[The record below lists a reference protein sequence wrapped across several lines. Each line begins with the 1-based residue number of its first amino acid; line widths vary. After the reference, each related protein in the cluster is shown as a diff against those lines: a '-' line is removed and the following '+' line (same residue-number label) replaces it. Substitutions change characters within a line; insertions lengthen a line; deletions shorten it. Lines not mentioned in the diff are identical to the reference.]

1 MRRPTDL
8 PDPQDASETVIVS
21 GLKQKEKTMN
31 LFKTVLLASALT
43 LSANVCSAENAAAAA
58 TLTKGEIEKIVHD
71 YLLENPQILMEM
83 NVRLQQL
90 MADNEISMDK
100 EYIKAH
106 YDYLFNN
113 PNDATIGPKDA
124 KNVIIEFSDYNC
136 GYCKRSK
143 QLFFKLL
150 KEHEKAND
158 IRYIFKEYPI
168 LGDGST
174 IAARASLAVYKL
186 YPEQFLTY
194 HMEIIDGKRVESEDD
209 IKKAV
214 VKLNLKWDKIK
225 ELMDSKEIREIIK
238 LNQSKGQAMNVS
250 GTPCYI
256 INDEFVRGAP
266 TSLDYI
272 KDKLK

>member
-1 MRRPTDL
+1 M
-8 PDPQDASETVIVS
+8 
-21 GLKQKEKTMN
+21 K
-31 LFKTVLLASALT
+31 LFKTVLLASALA
-43 LSANVCSAENAAAAA
+43 LSANVSTAETAA
-58 TLTKGEIEKIVHD
+58 TASLSKADIEKIVHD
-71 YLLENPQILMEM
+71 YLIENPEILMEM
-83 NVRLQQL
+83 NVKLQKK
-90 MADNEISMDK
+90 MAEEAVSMDK
-100 EYIKAH
+100 AYINEYR
-106 YDYLFNN
+106 DYLFNN
-113 PNDATIGPKDA
+113 PADASIGPKDA

-256 INDEFVRGAP
+256 INDEFARGAP

>member
-1 MRRPTDL
+1 MRRTADL

-143 QLFFKLL
+143 QLFFKILS
-150 KEHEKAND
+150 EHAQAND

-168 LGDGST
+168 LGEGST
-174 IAARASLAVYKL
+174 IAAKASLAVYQL
-186 YPEQFLTY
+186 YPKQFLDY
-194 HMEIIDGKRVESEDD
+194 HMAVINGKRIESIDD
-209 IKKAV
+209 IKAATDSLKMDWNKIKAV
-214 VKLNLKWDKIK
+214 MESKEIWETIKLNLKEGK
-225 ELMDSKEIREIIK
+225 
-238 LNQSKGQAMNVS
+238 AMNVT

-256 INDEFVRGAP
+256 INDEFIRGAP
-266 TSLDYI
+266 TSTDFI
-272 KDKLK
+272 KDKLN